1 VPEKQGKVIVVSG
14 PSGAGKTSVMRR
26 VYNRCG
32 LPLVRCVSAT
42 TRSPR
47 PDEVDGVDYHFL
59 TNEEFDQ
66 RRQRGDF
73 VEFFR
78 VFGYDHW
85 YGTLWSEVTPGRDAG
100 KWIVLEID
108 VQGTREVVKRF
119 PDAITIFVRPSSPEE
134 LQRRLRD
141 RGTETGEALRRR
153 IERAEHEL
161 AMADSYQHQVIND
174 RLDQAVG
181 DICNILTQEWEK
193 SRND

>member
-1 VPEKQGKVIVVSG
+1 MPEKQGKVIVVSG